1 MFLDI
6 PSSSKFTTVDATP
19 IKSDNNPCKD
29 AVIKSL
35 DKLKVS
41 PTMEQSPPKNP
52 IKNPFCSNT
61 SSKRILFQN
70 QNSSTDLLLTNS
82 KLILCF

>member
-1 MFLDI
+1 
-6 PSSSKFTTVDATP
+6 V
-19 IKSDNNPCKD
+19 KSDNNPSKD

-41 PTMEQSPPKNP
+41 PTMEQSPPKIP
-52 IKNPFCSNT
+52 TKNPFCSTT

-70 QNSSTDLLLTNS
+70 QNSSSDLLLTN
-82 KLILCF
+82 